1 MSSSSPPRDRG
12 RSSSARAQRSQSR
25 DAARASLLDLPTTTP
40 VGDLENANEG
50 IDTDNADDLDD
61 ATDGN
66 GNDSGTSNDDSGLAK
81 ANDGI
86 GSTNVN
92 YGSGVANDND
102 ASASSGLKT
111 PFSGVDGLDI
121 VGNDGSAL
129 GSVGTSNTSLRA
141 DADVRKMTAAIHAQ
155 VEGGSTASAASAHAG
170 SVASGLTPNSLSSNL
185 RPKGYPISVQQKM
198 RNAWEEENPLIAPT
212 KQPLLSS
219 GRGEAALTLLP
230 PAPPTLSA
238 PLSAYD
244 SIMALIKHNAEAI
257 GELTLD
263 LRLVK
268 DQQDHTNLRLT
279 NHIANSTSEQAS
291 LKGRIDFAQT
301 SLNGRIDKLDE
312 EILLTVRTTVEKAIA
327 NIPPPPP

>member
-1 MSSSSPPRDRG
+1 MDLVIFHSPRGIGSFSLGSYFFAEENVLDMSSSSPPRDRG

-121 VGNDGSAL
+121 VGTDGSAL

-155 VEGGSTASAASAHAG
+155 VEGGLLDSTRAIRYCKYRTYRTYFTYSTYCS
-170 SVASGLTPNSLSSNL
+170 LT
-185 RPKGYPISVQQKM
+185 
-198 RNAWEEENPLIAPT
+198 
-212 KQPLLSS
+212 
-219 GRGEAALTLLP
+219 
-230 PAPPTLSA
+230 
-238 PLSAYD
+238 
-244 SIMALIKHNAEAI
+244 
-257 GELTLD
+257 
-263 LRLVK
+263 
-268 DQQDHTNLRLT
+268 
-279 NHIANSTSEQAS
+279 
-291 LKGRIDFAQT
+291 
-301 SLNGRIDKLDE
+301 
-312 EILLTVRTTVEKAIA
+312 
-327 NIPPPPP
+327 